1 MTDKEFEPKS
11 AEETTAGQVAAG
23 QVSPT
28 PEAASEATTAAAPMV
43 TPMAT
48 QNPIPQPLPP
58 LRNSQFLFDPVVKP
72 APISKPKRQRKG
84 MRTGAVVGLVVA
96 VAAVS
101 SLVGAGAAVF
111 SSSLYT
117 QPGTVMV
124 NNTESVNW
132 VTAAAAV
139 ASQSVVTVNVSSSQG
154 GGNGSGQFLTEDGY
168 ILTNT
173 HVVTLDGAASNVKI
187 EVRTSDG
194 RVYPAKIVGTDPT
207 NDLAVIK
214 VTSLTKFKPIKF
226 ADSSKVNVGDNVLA
240 IGAPLGLEQTVT
252 KGIVSA
258 LNRTIQVASAA
269 APRQGGLNDGFG
281 GLQFYSGSG
290 DYINLAV
297 IQTDAAINP
306 GNSGGALVNERG
318 ELIGVNV
325 AIANAGSTSNA
336 GSIGVGFAIPS
347 NIAKRIADEIMK
359 SGSASHGLLGA
370 MVSDATNSN
379 DSASFSIGAKV
390 EELTPGGPAEQAG
403 LLPGDV
409 VVKFNG
415 QAVRSASEL
424 TAAVRSMPA
433 GAKTN
438 LELVRAGETIKLDVV
453 LGDAKDLQQ

>member
-1 MTDKEFEPKS
+1 MTDREFESNS
-11 AEETTAGQVAAG
+11 ANQPNAIDAAVDKVSIETQQNLDQPSAPVVAQAL
-23 QVSPT
+23 T
-28 PEAASEATTAAAPMV
+28 
-43 TPMAT
+43 
-48 QNPIPQPLPP
+48 
-58 LRNSQFLFDPVVKP
+58 RNSQFLFDPVIPKVQPSKLKKP
-72 APISKPKRQRKG
+72 RTG
-84 MRTGAVVGLVVA
+84 MRRGAVAGLVVA

-101 SLVGAGAAVF
+101 SLFGAGAAVLT
-111 SSSLYT
+111 SSVYLA
-117 QPGTVMV
+117 PATVMV

-139 ASQSVVTVNVSSSQG
+139 ASPSVVTVNVSSSQG

-173 HVVTLDGAASNVKI
+173 HVVTLDGASANVKI

-194 RVYPAKIVGTDPT
+194 KVYPAKIVGTDPT

-214 VTSLTKFKPIKF
+214 VTAATKFKPIKF
-226 ADSSKVNVGDNVLA
+226 ADSSKINVGDNVLA

-269 APRQGGLNDGFG
+269 APSNGNGLNDGFG

-318 ELIGVNV
+318 ELIGINV
-325 AIANAGSTSNA
+325 AIASAGSSSSA

-347 NIAKRIADEIMK
+347 NIAKRISAEIMQT
-359 SGSASHGLLGA
+359 GSASHGLLGA
-370 MVSDATNSN
+370 MVSNATNSS

-390 EELTPGGPAEQAG
+390 EELTPGGPAEKAG

-415 QAVRSASEL
+415 QTVTTAGEL
-424 TAAVRSMPA
+424 TAAVRSLPA
-433 GAKTN
+433 GTKTN
-438 LELVRAGETIKLDVV
+438 LELVRAGESIKLDVV